1 MKITKTQLRQIIKEE
16 LANTLSEAD
25 TIEPYVGPQPKN
37 KRNYAKL
44 LKRIAPLKGLG
55 DQIRKKLGFNQEEY
69 ENCADPRYK
78 TRFVEGD
85 QWESTKAKVGLA
97 VRRLPTAA
105 KQSVMYDEIM
115 GRLAQDKLDRC
126 EIYDFTSAFD
136 ELYVELEGLAR
147 DGDL

>member
-1 MKITKTQLRQIIKEE
+1 VKITKTQLRQIIKEE
-16 LANTLSEAD
+16 LENTLSEVG

-44 LKRIAPLKGLG
+44 LMRIAPLEGLG
-55 DQIRKKLGFNQEEY
+55 DQIRKKLGFDQKEY

-97 VRRLPTAA
+97 LRRLPTAA
-105 KQSVMYDEIM
+105 KQSIMYDEIM
-115 GRLAQDKLDRC
+115 GRLSQDKLDRC